1 MSDRPPRNRTL
12 RKLFVLAILIT
23 TGTASIL
30 IATRVGAAGT
40 FRLFPAAPQSQ
51 TDFIRVVGIT
61 GVNDVTYSSTTGKLY
76 VSVSSNG
83 GSVGNTIT
91 TVDPL
96 TGSLSNSVFVGSE
109 PNKLALSDNGTTLYT
124 TLEGAFAVR
133 QFNVQTQTPGTQF
146 SVGQDSFFGLYSI
159 SDLVVSPGNPNVVA
173 LARQFRGVSPPEAG
187 VAVFDNGVQRPTT
200 GPGHIVGSDFLAYSA
215 LPSKLYG
222 SGNSGGLR
230 FMTVDA
236 NGVTQTGAT
245 ATFVGAQI
253 VFHNNVLFTS
263 SGQVYNPD
271 TQTQLG
277 QFFNVSTPAFVPD
290 SSVNRAYYLVQEN
303 GNWTIKAFDINTFL
317 QVGSLGVPGIVGNPT
332 RMVRWGANGL
342 AFRTSSGQLFIVQ
355 TSLIP
360 SAEPIPTPTPT
371 PSPSPTPTPFATF
384 VQTVPLATND
394 LIYSAPLQK
403 LFASVPS
410 RIGIGGNSLTSIDP
424 ATATLGAPVFVGSEP
439 NRLALS
445 DDSQTLYVCLDGAFG
460 VRRFDMTSQ
469 TPGLQFPI
477 GVDSFNGVLVGRD
490 IAVLPGSPETVAVAR
505 TNLVSSPSSDGVA
518 IYDNGVKRTKSTTNT
533 AFFVEPSA
541 TGSRVYSSGFSGSVD
556 RILVDA
562 TGATLQGSAATA
574 TSGEIHFD
582 NGLIYTFGGS
592 VVDPET
598 GVQKGTFNLQGSTS
612 LTMTTDRALGRAFF
626 LTQSSGSTIQL
637 RAFDLNTFLPIGVV
651 NISGTPGSA
660 TSLVRWGTN
669 GLAFRTPD
677 DRVFILQ
684 SALVNDS
691 ISVPPPTPTPT
702 PSPTPTPTPQA
713 STFFNQLPLPAND
726 ITYHSASQTIYA
738 SVPSSIGAPRGN
750 SITPINPANG
760 TLGSSVF
767 VGSEPGRLAQSSD
780 GQTLYTYLSGA
791 LAMRRFDIP
800 SQTAGLQF
808 ALSGSAPTDLEVVP
822 GSPQSIAISQNQVVS
837 VYDDGVKRPSVTDF
851 NSRSGP
857 IEFASPTTLYGY
869 NNGDSGNDFHK
880 LSLDASGIH
889 LVQSKKNLLNG
900 GDISFANGLVYSTFG
915 RVLDPETQ
923 NLVGSFKTTNT
934 NFALGSTLVVDPALN
949 RIFFAGNN
957 GGGIQILAY
966 ELNTFLPVGG
976 IVIQNVG
983 SSPPTRMLRWGS
995 NGLAIRSSDGQVV
1008 LIQSKLIANTPVPT
1022 GVRFSATQLSTSESV
1037 GNFNLTISRNG
1048 DLSSSTSVDFATS
1061 DGTATAGTDYTAT
1074 SGTITFAPGQATRTV
1089 VIPILNDNVF
1099 ENASETFTVNLS
1111 NPTNGALITG
1121 PPVTVTISDS
1131 QFRPSMNMV
1140 SILRATE
1147 GNSGTKNFVFPVT
1160 LSNASVQTI
1169 TVNFATANGTAQAG
1183 SDYQATSGTLTFNP
1197 LQTSANITVV
1207 VNGDT
1212 TVEPDETF
1220 TVTLSNATNVNF
1232 VSNSVA
1238 TATIATDDT
1247 AVQFST
1253 ATQSVV
1259 ENTGGLSVQV
1269 NRVGDNSGTTTVEY
1283 ATSDFAGTNPC
1294 SSANGTASSRCDYLG
1309 TSGKLTFTA
1318 GQTSK
1323 TINIPVI
1330 DDAYAEGSET
1340 FNLTL
1345 SNPSGGALGAPFI
1358 TTLTISDNDSSTG
1371 PNPLDGAVFFVR
1383 QHYLDF
1389 LNREPDPSGFAF
1401 WTNQINSCGAD
1412 AQCLEIKRINVS
1424 GAFFLSIEFQET
1436 GYLVYRMRKTSFGNL
1451 PGMPVPVRL
1460 TEFLKDTQ
1468 RIGQGVQVGV
1478 GNWQSQLEDNKQ
1490 AYALDLVQSPE
1501 FVAAYPDSMSGDQF
1515 ITKLDTNAGGV
1526 LSPAEKVNLL
1536 GILVGVP
1543 GVPGRA
1549 LVVRQVAED
1558 SDLKNAEFNKAFVLM
1573 QYFGYMRR
1581 NPNDAPDTNFDG
1593 FNFWLDKLNQFNGNF
1608 VDAEMVKAFIISGE
1622 YRQRFGP

>member
-1 MSDRPPRNRTL
+1 M
-12 RKLFVLAILIT
+12 I
-23 TGTASIL
+23 
-30 IATRVGAAGT
+30 
-40 FRLFPAAPQSQ
+40 
-51 TDFIRVVGIT
+51 
-61 GVNDVTYSSTTGKLY
+61 
-76 VSVSSNG
+76 
-83 GSVGNTIT
+83 
-91 TVDPL
+91 
-96 TGSLSNSVFVGSE
+96 
-109 PNKLALSDNGTTLYT
+109 
-124 TLEGAFAVR
+124 
-133 QFNVQTQTPGTQF
+133 
-146 SVGQDSFFGLYSI
+146 
-159 SDLVVSPGNPNVVA
+159 
-173 LARQFRGVSPPEAG
+173 
-187 VAVFDNGVQRPTT
+187 
-200 GPGHIVGSDFLAYSA
+200 
-215 LPSKLYG
+215 
-222 SGNSGGLR
+222 
-230 FMTVDA
+230 
-236 NGVTQTGAT
+236 
-245 ATFVGAQI
+245 
-253 VFHNNVLFTS
+253 
-263 SGQVYNPD
+263 
-271 TQTQLG
+271 
-277 QFFNVSTPAFVPD
+277 
-290 SSVNRAYYLVQEN
+290 
-303 GNWTIKAFDINTFL
+303 
-317 QVGSLGVPGIVGNPT
+317 
-332 RMVRWGANGL
+332 
-342 AFRTSSGQLFIVQ
+342 
-355 TSLIP
+355 
-360 SAEPIPTPTPT
+360 
-371 PSPSPTPTPFATF
+371 
-384 VQTVPLATND
+384 
-394 LIYSAPLQK
+394 
-403 LFASVPS
+403 
-410 RIGIGGNSLTSIDP
+410 
-424 ATATLGAPVFVGSEP
+424 
-439 NRLALS
+439 
-445 DDSQTLYVCLDGAFG
+445 
-460 VRRFDMTSQ
+460 
-469 TPGLQFPI
+469 
-477 GVDSFNGVLVGRD
+477 
-490 IAVLPGSPETVAVAR
+490 
-505 TNLVSSPSSDGVA
+505 
-518 IYDNGVKRTKSTTNT
+518 
-533 AFFVEPSA
+533 
-541 TGSRVYSSGFSGSVD
+541 
-556 RILVDA
+556 
-562 TGATLQGSAATA
+562 
-574 TSGEIHFD
+574 
-582 NGLIYTFGGS
+582 
-592 VVDPET
+592 DPET
-598 GVQKGTFNLQGSTS
+598 GVHKGSFNLQGSTS
-612 LTMTTDRALGRAFF
+612 MTMTTDQALGRAFF

-651 NISGTPGSA
+651 NVSGTPGSG

-684 SALVNDS
+684 SALVNES

-713 STFFNQLPLPAND
+713 STFFNQVPLPAND

-760 TLGSSVF
+760 ALGNSVF
-767 VGSEPGRLAQSSD
+767 IGSEPGRLAQSSD
-780 GQTLYTYLSGA
+780 GQTLYAYLAGA

-800 SQTAGLQF
+800 SQTPVSQF
-808 ALSGSAPTDLEVVP
+808 ALSGNAPTDFEIVP
-822 GSPQSIAISQNQVVS
+822 GSPQSIAISQGFS
-837 VYDDGVKRPSVTDF
+837 AAIYDDGVKRPSITDGS
-851 NSRSGP
+851 SRVGL
-857 IEFASPTTLYGY
+857 IEFGSNPATLYGY
-869 NNGDSGNDFHK
+869 NNSDSGNDFSK
-880 LSLDASGIH
+880 FSVDNSGFH
-889 LVQSKKNLLNG
+889 LVQAKKNLLNG

-976 IVIQNVG
+976 VVIQNVG
-983 SSPPTRMLRWGS
+983 TSSPTRMLRWGS
-995 NGLAIRSSDGQVV
+995 NGLAIRTSDGQVILV
-1008 LIQSKLIANTPVPT
+1008 QTKLIADTPVPT

-1121 PPVTVTISDS
+1121 PPVTVTISDG

-1232 VSNSVA
+1232 ISNSLA

-1269 NRVGDNSGTTTVEY
+1269 NRVGDPTGITTVDY

-1294 SSANGTASSRCDYLG
+1294 SAVSGTASSRCDYLG

-1345 SNPSGGALGAPFI
+1345 SNPSGGALGAPSI

-1371 PNPLDGAVFFVR
+1371 ANPLEGAVFFVR

-1389 LNREPDPSGFAF
+1389 LNREPDVSGFNF
-1401 WTNQINSCGAD
+1401 WINQINSCGAD

-1424 GAFFLSIEFQET
+1424 AAFFLSIEFQET

-1490 AYALDLVQSPE
+1490 SYALDLVQSPD
-1501 FVAAYPDSMSGDQF
+1501 FIAAYPDSMSSDQF

-1536 GILVGVP
+1536 GLLVGVP

-1549 LVVRQVAED
+1549 LVVRAIAED

-1593 FNFWLDKLNQFNGNF
+1593 FNFWLGKLNQFNGNF

>member
-1 MSDRPPRNRTL
+1 M
-12 RKLFVLAILIT
+12 
-23 TGTASIL
+23 
-30 IATRVGAAGT
+30 
-40 FRLFPAAPQSQ
+40 
-51 TDFIRVVGIT
+51 
-61 GVNDVTYSSTTGKLY
+61 
-76 VSVSSNG
+76 
-83 GSVGNTIT
+83 
-91 TVDPL
+91 
-96 TGSLSNSVFVGSE
+96 
-109 PNKLALSDNGTTLYT
+109 
-124 TLEGAFAVR
+124 
-133 QFNVQTQTPGTQF
+133 
-146 SVGQDSFFGLYSI
+146 
-159 SDLVVSPGNPNVVA
+159 
-173 LARQFRGVSPPEAG
+173 
-187 VAVFDNGVQRPTT
+187 
-200 GPGHIVGSDFLAYSA
+200 
-215 LPSKLYG
+215 
-222 SGNSGGLR
+222 
-230 FMTVDA
+230 
-236 NGVTQTGAT
+236 
-245 ATFVGAQI
+245 
-253 VFHNNVLFTS
+253 
-263 SGQVYNPD
+263 
-271 TQTQLG
+271 
-277 QFFNVSTPAFVPD
+277 
-290 SSVNRAYYLVQEN
+290 
-303 GNWTIKAFDINTFL
+303 
-317 QVGSLGVPGIVGNPT
+317 
-332 RMVRWGANGL
+332 
-342 AFRTSSGQLFIVQ
+342 
-355 TSLIP
+355 
-360 SAEPIPTPTPT
+360 
-371 PSPSPTPTPFATF
+371 
-384 VQTVPLATND
+384 
-394 LIYSAPLQK
+394 
-403 LFASVPS
+403 
-410 RIGIGGNSLTSIDP
+410 
-424 ATATLGAPVFVGSEP
+424 
-439 NRLALS
+439 
-445 DDSQTLYVCLDGAFG
+445 
-460 VRRFDMTSQ
+460 
-469 TPGLQFPI
+469 
-477 GVDSFNGVLVGRD
+477 
-490 IAVLPGSPETVAVAR
+490 
-505 TNLVSSPSSDGVA
+505 
-518 IYDNGVKRTKSTTNT
+518 
-533 AFFVEPSA
+533 
-541 TGSRVYSSGFSGSVD
+541 
-556 RILVDA
+556 
-562 TGATLQGSAATA
+562 
-574 TSGEIHFD
+574 
-582 NGLIYTFGGS
+582 
-592 VVDPET
+592 
-598 GVQKGTFNLQGSTS
+598 
-612 LTMTTDRALGRAFF
+612 
-626 LTQSSGSTIQL
+626 
-637 RAFDLNTFLPIGVV
+637 
-651 NISGTPGSA
+651 
-660 TSLVRWGTN
+660 
-669 GLAFRTPD
+669 
-677 DRVFILQ
+677 
-684 SALVNDS
+684 
-691 ISVPPPTPTPT
+691 
-702 PSPTPTPTPQA
+702 
-713 STFFNQLPLPAND
+713 
-726 ITYHSASQTIYA
+726 
-738 SVPSSIGAPRGN
+738 PSSIGAPRGN

-1169 TVNFATANGTAQAG
+1169 TVNFATANGTALAG

>member
-1 MSDRPPRNRTL
+1 
-12 RKLFVLAILIT
+12 
-23 TGTASIL
+23 
-30 IATRVGAAGT
+30 
-40 FRLFPAAPQSQ
+40 
-51 TDFIRVVGIT
+51 
-61 GVNDVTYSSTTGKLY
+61 
-76 VSVSSNG
+76 
-83 GSVGNTIT
+83 
-91 TVDPL
+91 
-96 TGSLSNSVFVGSE
+96 
-109 PNKLALSDNGTTLYT
+109 
-124 TLEGAFAVR
+124 
-133 QFNVQTQTPGTQF
+133 
-146 SVGQDSFFGLYSI
+146 
-159 SDLVVSPGNPNVVA
+159 
-173 LARQFRGVSPPEAG
+173 
-187 VAVFDNGVQRPTT
+187 
-200 GPGHIVGSDFLAYSA
+200 
-215 LPSKLYG
+215 
-222 SGNSGGLR
+222 
-230 FMTVDA
+230 
-236 NGVTQTGAT
+236 
-245 ATFVGAQI
+245 
-253 VFHNNVLFTS
+253 
-263 SGQVYNPD
+263 
-271 TQTQLG
+271 
-277 QFFNVSTPAFVPD
+277 
-290 SSVNRAYYLVQEN
+290 
-303 GNWTIKAFDINTFL
+303 
-317 QVGSLGVPGIVGNPT
+317 
-332 RMVRWGANGL
+332 
-342 AFRTSSGQLFIVQ
+342 
-355 TSLIP
+355 
-360 SAEPIPTPTPT
+360 
-371 PSPSPTPTPFATF
+371 
-384 VQTVPLATND
+384 
-394 LIYSAPLQK
+394 
-403 LFASVPS
+403 
-410 RIGIGGNSLTSIDP
+410 
-424 ATATLGAPVFVGSEP
+424 
-439 NRLALS
+439 
-445 DDSQTLYVCLDGAFG
+445 
-460 VRRFDMTSQ
+460 
-469 TPGLQFPI
+469 
-477 GVDSFNGVLVGRD
+477 
-490 IAVLPGSPETVAVAR
+490 
-505 TNLVSSPSSDGVA
+505 VSSPSSDGVA

-651 NISGTPGSA
+651 NISGTPSSA

-1169 TVNFATANGTAQAG
+1169 TVNFATANGTALAG

-1247 AVQFST
+1247 AVQFSI